1 MEIADTLNALSDRVQ
16 QLEAVFEQ
24 KLVRLAELKQA
35 ILRKAFAGELT
46 ANSEQALP
54 EAAE

>member
-35 ILRKAFAGELT
+35 ILGKAFAGELT
-46 ANSEQALP
+46 AHPEKALQ